1 MDRPIRNLGGKLAF
15 WSFLTFQMGEKMH
28 SIGIDIGGTKMAG
41 ALVDDAGN
49 ILSELKVP
57 SPIDDSDQMIETIG
71 SLISAL
77 GEGQQ
82 VAAVGVAAAG
92 FMSADREIMYHSPN
106 IAAWRNE
113 PLKKRIETKTKL
125 PVLLENDANAAGWAE
140 FRFGAGVGSN
150 SMIMLTIGTGVGG
163 AIISDGILLKG
174 GFGIGGELGHAV
186 LHPGGKQCG
195 CGQRGCVESYCSGT
209 ALLKAARELASSG
222 DAKAA
227 RLKEL
232 MLETGELSGEQLYL
246 AISEN
251 DGAAN
256 ELISELGQNLG
267 TAIASIYVPLLDPE
281 LVVIGGGVS
290 AVGDRLLAPIKSS
303 FERLIPAKGYRPELK
318 IIKAKFLNQAGL
330 IGAADLARHS
340 VS

>member
-1 MDRPIRNLGGKLAF
+1 
-15 WSFLTFQMGEKMH
+15 
-28 SIGIDIGGTKMAG
+28 MAG

-49 ILSELKVP
+49 VVNELKIP
-57 SPIDDSDQMIETIG
+57 SPIDDSDQMIEAIS
-71 SLISAL
+71 SLISTL

-82 VAAVGVAAAG
+82 VMAVGVAAAG
-92 FMSADREIMYHSPN
+92 FMSADREVMYHSPN

-113 PLKKRIETKTKL
+113 PLKRRIETKTNL

-140 FRFGAGVGSN
+140 FRFGAGAGSK

-163 AIISDGILLKG
+163 AIISNGVLLKG

-186 LHPGGKQCG
+186 LHPGGKECG
-195 CGQRGCVESYCSGT
+195 CGQSGCVESYCSGT
-209 ALLKAARELASSG
+209 ALLKAARELSQSN
-222 DAKAA
+222 DPKAT

-232 MLETGELSGEQLYL
+232 MLESGELSGEQLYR

-251 DGAAN
+251 DFAAA
-256 ELISELGQNLG
+256 ELITELGHNLG
-267 TAIASIYVPLLDPE
+267 TAIASLFVPVLDPE

-290 AVGDRLLAPIKSS
+290 AVGEKLLSPIRSA
-303 FERLIPAKGYRPELK
+303 FEQSIPAKGFRPELK
-318 IIKAKFLNQAGL
+318 IVKAKFLNQAGL